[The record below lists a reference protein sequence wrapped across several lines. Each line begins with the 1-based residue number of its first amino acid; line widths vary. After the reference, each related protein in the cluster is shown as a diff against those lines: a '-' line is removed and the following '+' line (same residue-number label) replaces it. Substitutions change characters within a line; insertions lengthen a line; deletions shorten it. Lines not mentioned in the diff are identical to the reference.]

1 MTDTQHWTVGEV
13 AELTRVSIRTLHHY
27 DAVGLLVPSAR
38 SEANYRLYTAADLAR
53 LWRILTFRELGF
65 PLSEI
70 ARLERS
76 PEEGVGALR
85 LQAALLREQLAR
97 SQRRLDTV
105 TSLLEAAES
114 GKGDPMN
121 SEQMK
126 TMFDGFDPAQYEA
139 EARERWGET
148 EAYRQSAERTRRYGP
163 AEWAQLKTEGEAL
176 TARYL
181 ALMDAGVAPGRP
193 EAQAVAAE
201 HRAYFS
207 RWFYNAS
214 ADMMRGL
221 AQMWVQD
228 ERFTRNI
235 DKARPGL
242 AAYQSAVVDA
252 WADSQVSQAE

>member
-1 MTDTQHWTVGEV
+1 MTHTQHWTVGEV
-13 AELTRVSIRTLHHY
+13 ADLTRVSIRTLHHY

-70 ARLERS
+70 ARLEQS

-85 LQAALLREQLAR
+85 LQATLLREQVTR
-97 SQRRLDTV
+97 SQQRLEAV
-105 TSLLEAAES
+105 LSLLEAAES
-114 GKGDPMN
+114 GRGELMN

-126 TMFDGFDPAQYEA
+126 TMFDGFDPAQYED

-148 EAYRQSAERTRRYGP
+148 EAYRQSTERTRRYGP

-176 TARYL
+176 TTRYL
-181 ALMDAGVAPGRP
+181 ALMDAGVPPGSP
-193 EAQAVAAE
+193 EAHAVAAE

-207 RWFYNAS
+207 RWFYDAS
-214 ADMMRGL
+214 AEMMRGL
-221 AQMWVQD
+221 AQMWIQD

-235 DKARPGL
+235 DKARTGL
-242 AAYQSAVVDA
+242 AAYQSSVVAA
-252 WADSQVSQAE
+252 WADAEPTG